1 MKPKYKSR
9 TLWLN
14 GTAAG
19 LVAIEA
25 GFGLVQPYLAANIY
39 AVAMIALAVI
49 NAVLR
54 TVTTEALK

>member
-14 GTAAG
+14 AIAAA
-19 LVAIEA
+19 LVAFEA

-39 AVAMIALAVI
+39 AVAMIALAVL